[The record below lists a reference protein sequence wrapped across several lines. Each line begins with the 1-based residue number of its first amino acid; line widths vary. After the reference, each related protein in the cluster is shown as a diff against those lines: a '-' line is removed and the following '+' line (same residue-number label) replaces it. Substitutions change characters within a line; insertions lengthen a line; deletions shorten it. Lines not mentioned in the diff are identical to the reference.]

1 MAQTHQLSALLK
13 VTAAKIDVEDKLLE
27 HYLNKVVKVIGSSD
41 LSKALTEEF
50 VLSVKCLINIC
61 STVQGT
67 SLLKTVLST
76 QEKREEFTRILAT
89 LSLNNSR
96 IHADLASLIID
107 LISNLTRDPVWISH
121 FGEHFDNKHIRS
133 ILSSSSYV
141 QKFLPI
147 VLNLSSLT
155 SVRHSVCSSEQLRKL
170 MGLFSKVDSVP
181 IKILIAGIIKNCS
194 FGDELHCELFNKG
207 VGLLDALLVP
217 LCGPEDCID
226 KEDRAILPK
235 SVQTITGSPQFSRLF
250 STELYLTICQTFL
263 QFCSTNHGRTFLRS
277 NGVYFILREVH
288 KYVAKAEEQIQC
300 PETDEAV
307 TNKELLFCIEQVVD
321 QLICEESER
330 DDRYAKSSLREIN
343 IDTETKEKLDRVK
356 KDYLECM

>member
-1 MAQTHQLSALLK
+1 MAQTCQLKALLQ
-13 VTAAKIDVEDKLLE
+13 VTAAKMDIEDELLE
-27 HYLNKVVKVIGSSD
+27 HYLNRVVKVVCSSD

-50 VLSVKCLINIC
+50 ILSVKCLINIC
-61 STVQGT
+61 SAVQGT
-67 SLLKTVLST
+67 RLLLTVLST
-76 QEKREEFTRILAT
+76 QEKREEFTRILTT
-89 LSLNNSR
+89 LSLDNSR
-96 IHADLASLIID
+96 SHADLASLIID
-107 LISNLTRDPVWISH
+107 LISNLTRDPVWLGH

-133 ILSSSSYV
+133 ILSSGSSI

-147 VLNLSSLT
+147 VLNLSRLT
-155 SVRHSVCSSEQLRKL
+155 SVRHSICSSELLRKL
-170 MGLFSKVDSVP
+170 IGLFSNMCSVP

-194 FGDELHCELFNKG
+194 FEDELHSELFNRG

-235 SVQTITGSPQFSRLF
+235 SVQTTTGSSQFSRLF

-263 QFCSTNHGRTFLRS
+263 QFCSTSHGRTFLRS
-277 NGVYFILREVH
+277 NGVYFILRELH
-288 KYVAKAEEQIQC
+288 NYIAKAEEQTQC
-300 PETDEAV
+300 PKTDEAV

-330 DDRYAKSSLREIN
+330 DERCAKSSLREIN
-343 IDTETKEKLDRVK
+343 IDAETKEKLDRVK
-356 KDYLECM
+356 KDYLECK